1 VEPPPPLP
9 VVLPLPPS
17 EGAFT
22 EGALSVSCLVEGTWT
37 DGVCTDGAFG
47 SDGVWGTETSGTLGT
62 LGALG
67 TWGRF
72 WRGCVSGTLG
82 VLGTLTCPSATATA
96 QHDVTAVRAMMETG
110 RLGSMAMCFET

>member
-1 VEPPPPLP
+1 
-9 VVLPLPPS
+9 
-17 EGAFT
+17 
-22 EGALSVSCLVEGTWT
+22 LVEGTWT
-37 DGVCTDGAFG
+37 EGVCTDGAFG

-62 LGALG
+62 LGVLG

-110 RLGSMAMCFET
+110 RLGSMAMCF